1 MVSVRQAD
9 APIIRAD
16 FAEGTT
22 NLKEGTVLLLLRVS

>member
-1 MVSVRQAD
+1 MVSGRQTD
-9 APIIRAD
+9 APITRAD